1 MKIKSLIFLFT
12 AFASLSASADSVDKF
27 PDGTVVPKWFSENN
41 EETNLSQM
49 GKQYVV
55 TDYDVIDDSTKVQ
68 TRELQNLID
77 IAWGE
82 GGGVIVIPKGK
93 TILSGALFFRP
104 KVNLYIEEGG
114 KLKGSD
120 DICDFGILPTRIEG
134 QSLKYYCALVN
145 ANGIDG
151 FKIAGKGTI
160 DGNGLR
166 YWRSFWL
173 RRKWNPKCTNMDEQR
188 PRLVYISN
196 CKNVKLSG
204 VTLQNSPFWTT
215 HIYNSENVKLIN
227 LNIFSPAAP
236 TKAPSTDAID
246 LDVVNNVLV
255 KGCYMEVNDDAI
267 ALNGGKGPYAD
278 KDSTNGAN
286 TNIIIEDCSY
296 GFVHGCLTCG
306 SEAIH
311 CNNIILRRCTMDGTN
326 RLLWLKMRPDTP
338 QLYENILVED
348 VVGTTSHFIYV
359 HPWTQFFDLKGRED
373 IPMSYSKNVTI
384 RNCNVGCG
392 VFFDVERKDDQYL
405 MSNFKFENLKISAK
419 KDGFNKE
426 AIKNFKVKNVVVN
439 GEKK

>member
-1 MKIKSLIFLFT
+1 MLLT
-12 AFASLSASADSVDKF
+12 ASGVTAASVDKF
-27 PDGTVVPKWFSENN
+27 PDGTTVPKWFSENN
-41 EETNLSQM
+41 EETALSQM

-55 TDYDVIDDSTKVQ
+55 TDYNVKDDSTIVQ
-68 TRELQNLID
+68 TTQLQEVID
-77 IAWGE
+77 LAWAY
-82 GGGVIVIPKGK
+82 GGGVVVLPKGK
-93 TILSGALFFRP
+93 TFLSGALFFRP
-104 KVNLYIEEGG
+104 KVNLYIEEGA

-120 DICDFGILPTRIEG
+120 DICNFPIRPTRMEG
-134 QSLKYYCALVN
+134 QTLNYYTALVN
-145 ANGIDG
+145 ADKIDG
-151 FKIAGKGTI
+151 FTIAGKGTI

-215 HIYNSENVKLIN
+215 HIYKSENVKLIN
-227 LNIFSPAAP
+227 LNIYSPASP

-267 ALNGGKGPYAD
+267 ALKGGKGPYAD
-278 KDSTNGAN
+278 KDETNGEN
-286 TNIIIEDCSY
+286 TNIIIEDCAY

-311 CNNIILRRCTMDGTN
+311 CKNIILRRCTMDGTN

-338 QLYENILVED
+338 QLYEDILVED

-373 IPMSYSKNVTI
+373 MPMSYSKNVTI

-392 VFFDVERKDDQYL
+392 TFFDVEKKDEQYL
-405 MSNFKFENLKISAK
+405 MSDFRFENLTIKAK
-419 KDGFNKE
+419 KDGFNKD
-426 AIKNFKVKNVVVN
+426 AVKNFKVKNVIVN
-439 GEKK
+439 DEKK